1 MSFGQLSQ
9 TPEDDG
15 QHVLLENGRRTP
27 RGMGYQFDDDTQA
40 AVDVALELGRP
51 LLISGEPGVGKTELG
66 YAIARRLRIPRVY
79 LHSVK
84 STSDASELF
93 YTYDALQRL
102 RDAQLGSTVPGSAA
116 PQPGPAVTSDA
127 GDYVDFQAMGRAIL
141 DAHNRAAIG
150 NLLRG
155 KKHKVEW
162 NLETEPCR
170 SVVVI
175 DEIDKAPKDFPND
188 LLHEIEAMTFRVKEF
203 PDSPQTPPLTDIPVS
218 RRPVVVITS
227 NEERQL
233 PDAFLRRC
241 VFLEIPFP
249 DDRKLRAI
257 LRAGL
262 KLRLQRMGKEAE
274 APDLGDDRTKK
285 LIRLVRE
292 FREKEPDKKPGI
304 AEMLDAAALLFAA
317 EKEELSIVRP
327 AMVKLKRDAA
337 LFDQAV
343 SGVTAA

>member
-1 MSFGQLSQ
+1 MRSTAPEHRGRRDMGFGQLSSA
-9 TPEDDG
+9 PEDDAG
-15 QHVLLENGRRTP
+15 HVLLENGAQTI
-27 RGMGYQFDDDTQA
+27 RGMGYQFDDEIKA

-84 STSDASELF
+84 STSDANELF

-102 RDAQLGSTVPGSAA
+102 RDAQLGATDANKPGNAGGDADAQANKLSE
-116 PQPGPAVTSDA
+116 A

-141 DAHNRAAIG
+141 DAHDRKSIG
-150 NLLRG
+150 KLLQG
-155 KKHKVEW
+155 TKHKTEW
-162 NLETEPCR
+162 GEQTTPSR

-175 DEIDKAPKDFPND
+175 DEIDKATKDFPND
-188 LLHEIEAMTFRVKEF
+188 LLHEIEAMTFRIKEL
-203 PDSPQTPPLTDIPVS
+203 PGTPQTPPLGDVPLL

-249 DDRKLRAI
+249 NDKKLKAI
-257 LRAGL
+257 LEVGL
-262 KLRLQRMGKEAE
+262 KFRLQRMGKQVE
-274 APDLGDDRTKK
+274 APDLGTNRTDK
-285 LIRLVRE
+285 LIGLVTA
-292 FREKEPDKKPGI
+292 FRETEPD
-304 AEMLDAAALLFAA
+304 
-317 EKEELSIVRP
+317 
-327 AMVKLKRDAA
+327 
-337 LFDQAV
+337 
-343 SGVTAA
+343 